1 MYLSKSET
9 NKLQPDLLKLPK
21 RERTWKK
28 KKRCREKD
36 GRSHISKKNLFSAR
50 SGSKVFWTSIVQSSS
65 DARWGQL
72 LGLEET
78 KSSGPPEGSIGW
90 VRAPNVRRGQRD
102 CLPQRACSEGPC
114 EFQAERKTLL
124 TWGCFCQHSPNP
136 NSSSVNRESGKYPF
150 LLLQGILW
158 RALLHIQWLSKF
170 HGEDL
175 SEPEAFPN

>member
-1 MYLSKSET
+1 MYWSKSET

-36 GRSHISKKNLFSAR
+36 GRSHISKKNLSSAR

-78 KSSGPPEGSIGW
+78 KSSGPPEGSAGW
-90 VRAPNVRRGQRD
+90 VTAPDVRRGQRTAP
-102 CLPQRACSEGPC
+102 LREPAVKGP
-114 EFQAERKTLL
+114 A
-124 TWGCFCQHSPNP
+124 
-136 NSSSVNRESGKYPF
+136 SSRQKEKLFWHGGASANTHPIQNLVNRESGKYPP